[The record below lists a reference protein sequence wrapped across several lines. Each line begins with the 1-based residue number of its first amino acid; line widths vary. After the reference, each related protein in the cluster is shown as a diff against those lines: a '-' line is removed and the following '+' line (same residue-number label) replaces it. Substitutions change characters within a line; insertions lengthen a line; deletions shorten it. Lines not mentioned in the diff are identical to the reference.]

1 MDQNG
6 SFEYPHHGYWTHRK
20 FFKTTW
26 KKFRWI
32 LSIFWHFLHHLRIE
46 RSEKTCFL
54 NIFYFVIYKKNTSP
68 MILILFREFVWVH
81 IGPKSILQHGHA
93 TYQKKKNRQIWKFN
107 ILENFST
114 DSNFTLMPRTEKFI
128 HSPDMTVVIIC
139 L

>member
-1 MDQNG
+1 
-6 SFEYPHHGYWTHRK
+6 
-20 FFKTTW
+20 
-26 KKFRWI
+26 
-32 LSIFWHFLHHLRIE
+32 
-46 RSEKTCFL
+46 
-54 NIFYFVIYKKNTSP
+54 

-93 TYQKKKNRQIWKFN
+93 TYQKNFIQIWKFN

-128 HSPDMTVVIIC
+128 HPPDMTVAIIR